1 MRAQDIMTQEVISIA
16 PHATV
21 EEAAALMIKERI
33 SGLPVI
39 NGERELV
46 GIVTEGDLL
55 RRAEAGTQP
64 GRPHWLQ
71 VLFSR
76 NRLAEEYVRSHSRRI
91 ADLMTTDV
99 ATAPEDADLRDVVEI
114 MQRRQ
119 INRVPIVREGRVVGI
134 VTRANLLYALTVTPT
149 MPVAAEDRAIKQAIC
164 AELRDRAWSAR
175 QLQISVHQGVVDI
188 WGLITDE
195 RQREAMHVAIEN
207 VSGVKRIRDHLL
219 WAAAWAL

>member
-1 MRAQDIMTQEVISIA
+1 MRALDIMTQEVVSIA
-16 PHATV
+16 PQATV

-39 NGERELV
+39 NSERELV
-46 GIVTEGDLL
+46 GIITEGDLL

-64 GRPHWLQ
+64 GKPHWLE

-76 NRLAEEYVRSHSRRI
+76 NHLANEYIRSHSRRI
-91 ADLMTTDV
+91 SDLMTTDV
-99 ATAPEDADLRDVVEI
+99 AVASEDADLRDVVEI
-114 MQRRQ
+114 MQRRH

-134 VTRANLLYALTVTPT
+134 VTRANLLYALTVAPP
-149 MPVAAEDRAIKQAIC
+149 MPVAAEDRAIGQAIR

-195 RQREAMHVAIEN
+195 RQREAIEN
-207 VSGVKRIRDHLL
+207 VPGVKRIRDHLL
-219 WAAAWAL
+219 WAAAWPL